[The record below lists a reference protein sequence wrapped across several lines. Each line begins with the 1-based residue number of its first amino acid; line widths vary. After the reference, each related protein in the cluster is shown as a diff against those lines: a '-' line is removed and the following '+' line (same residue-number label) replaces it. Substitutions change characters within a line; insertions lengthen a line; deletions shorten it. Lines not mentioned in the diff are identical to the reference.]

1 MSEARELAERTVV
14 TAMAMNPLVAL
25 DRSQMLAA
33 AGRVAA
39 RSLVRPRALA
49 RRSGAL
55 ARELG
60 QIAVGTSKRAPPAS
74 DRRFADP
81 AFRDHP
87 LYRRLMQGYLA
98 WREAI
103 LGLVDDADLDSKS
116 RARGHTAL
124 SLFIEAMA
132 PTNTLAGNPAAL
144 KRALET
150 GGTSVLRGL
159 RNFAT
164 DLRTNGG
171 MPAQVDKRAFKVGEN
186 LACSP
191 GQVVFRSEVLE
202 LIQYSPSTPTV
213 HQRPLVIIPPQI
225 NKYYV
230 LDLAKGR
237 SLIEFAVAQGL
248 QVFAVSWRNPTPAQR
263 EWGFDAYVGALCEAT
278 DAAREITGDDQV
290 NVVGVCAGGITT
302 AVLLGHLA
310 ARGDA
315 RVASATFPV
324 TVLDTSADSVVFQL
338 TSEKTVAAAIARSQ
352 KEGVMRGA
360 EMARAFTWLRPNDLV
375 WNYWVSNYLL
385 GDAPPTFDILY
396 WNNDHTNLP
405 ATLHAE
411 FLELALKN
419 PLCKPGSLEV
429 LGTPI
434 DLGKV
439 RADIYAVG
447 ALTDHITPWEACYR
461 TPGLFGG
468 KSTFVRSTGGHIQ
481 ALVNPVGNPRMGYLV
496 GDEYQ
501 PDAARWLQAAREH
514 KGSWWTHWAT
524 WLAARS
530 GPRRDAPAA
539 LGSEAHPP
547 LMAAPGRYVL
557 QRA

>member
-1 MSEARELAERTVV
+1 
-14 TAMAMNPLVAL
+14 
-25 DRSQMLAA
+25 
-33 AGRVAA
+33 
-39 RSLVRPRALA
+39 
-49 RRSGAL
+49 
-55 ARELG
+55 
-60 QIAVGTSKRAPPAS
+60 
-74 DRRFADP
+74 
-81 AFRDHP
+81 
-87 LYRRLMQGYLA
+87 
-98 WREAI
+98 
-103 LGLVDDADLDSKS
+103 
-116 RARGHTAL
+116 
-124 SLFIEAMA
+124 
-132 PTNTLAGNPAAL
+132 
-144 KRALET
+144 
-150 GGTSVLRGL
+150 
-159 RNFAT
+159 
-164 DLRTNGG
+164 

-225 NKYYV
+225 NKYYI

-237 SLIEFAVAQGL
+237 SLVEFAVAQGF

-419 PLCKPGSLEV
+419 PLCKPG
-429 LGTPI
+429 
-434 DLGKV
+434 
-439 RADIYAVG
+439 
-447 ALTDHITPWEACYR
+447 
-461 TPGLFGG
+461 
-468 KSTFVRSTGGHIQ
+468 
-481 ALVNPVGNPRMGYLV
+481 
-496 GDEYQ
+496 
-501 PDAARWLQAAREH
+501 
-514 KGSWWTHWAT
+514 
-524 WLAARS
+524 
-530 GPRRDAPAA
+530 
-539 LGSEAHPP
+539 
-547 LMAAPGRYVL
+547 
-557 QRA
+557 